1 MDFPPSSAES
11 SAGMHRLLLPL
22 LSALAT
28 LAAGFLLVREA
39 EAWGFIDH
47 PDPRKVHTMATPRT
61 GGLAMVLGGGL
72 VFLASVTLGWL
83 PWPALPWQTWLAGL
97 GFITVGILDDR
108 FSFHPREKVVS
119 LLSLSA
125 LAAWPWVLVLQAV
138 GVPWLPQGWLASPM
152 LLVAAFALL
161 TFWFMAVPNAVNIE
175 DAINGYMGGY
185 TWIVLLALCLRGV
198 DTRLALGALLGFLLL
213 NWPKAKHFMGDAGS
227 FGCGFLLA
235 EAILRGGGLAHPFM
249 ALAFTAPISLDVA
262 MGLIRRRR
270 LRMSFFTADRATCP
284 HHVLKLMGENTILA
298 TALLWLNAA
307 AFSWPNRRPLLVLGQ
322 ALLYVAALV
331 FLNRQFLFSSR
342 LKAAE

>member
-1 MDFPPSSAES
+1 MDFPLSSAES

-28 LAAGFLLVREA
+28 LAAGLLLVREA

-47 PDPRKVHTMATPRT
+47 PDPRKVHTLATPRT

-72 VFLASVTLGWL
+72 VFLASVGLGWL
-83 PWPALPWQTWLAGL
+83 PWPSLPWQTWLAGL
-97 GFITVGILDDR
+97 GFTTVGVLDDR

-119 LLSLSA
+119 LISLSA
-125 LAAWPWVLVLQAV
+125 LAAWPWVLALQAA

-284 HHVLKLMGENTILA
+284 HHLLNLTGGSVIIATPILM
-298 TALLWLNAA
+298 LNAA
-307 AFSWPNRRPLLVLGQ
+307 GFAMFSGHAWLPVLQAF
-322 ALLYVAALV
+322 LYAICLIL
-331 FLNRQFLFSSR
+331 LNRKPLFERRS
-342 LKAAE
+342 

>member
-1 MDFPPSSAES
+1 
-11 SAGMHRLLLPL
+11 MHRLLLPL
-22 LSALAT
+22 LSAVAT
-28 LAAGFLLVREA
+28 LAAGLLLVREA

-47 PDPRKVHTMATPRT
+47 PDPRKVHTLATPRT

-72 VFLASVTLGWL
+72 VFLASVALGWL
-83 PWPALPWQTWLAGL
+83 PWPSLPWQTWLAGL
-97 GFITVGILDDR
+97 GFTTVGVLDDR

-119 LLSLSA
+119 LISLSA
-125 LAAWPWVLVLQAV
+125 LAAWPWVLALQAA
-138 GVPWLPQGWLASPM
+138 GVPWLPQVWLASPM

-185 TWIVLLALCLRGV
+185 TWIVLLSLCLRGV

-213 NWPKAKHFMGDAGS
+213 NWPRAKHFMGDAGS

-235 EAILRGGGLAHPFM
+235 EAILRGGGLAHPVM

-284 HHVLKLMGENTILA
+284 HHLLKLVGGSVTLA
-298 TALLWLNAA
+298 TLLLWLNAA
-307 AFSWPNRRPLLVLGQ
+307 MFVGLSHHPWFLLLQVVLYMT
-322 ALLYVAALV
+322 ALA
-331 FLNRQFLFSSR
+331 FLNREHLSSP
-342 LKAAE
+342 APDPDNASVE

>member
-22 LSALAT
+22 LSAVTT

-125 LAAWPWVLVLQAV
+125 LAAWPWVLVLQAA
-138 GVPWLPQGWLASPM
+138 GVPWLPQGWLASPV
-152 LLVAAFALL
+152 LALAAFALL

-198 DTRLALGALLGFLLL
+198 DTRIALGALMGFLLL

-249 ALAFTAPISLDVA
+249 ALAFTAPISMDVA
-262 MGLIRRRR
+262 MGLIRRKR
-270 LRMSFFTADRATCP
+270 LQMSFFTADRATCP
-284 HHVLKLMGENTILA
+284 HHLLALTRGNVLLA
-298 TALLWLNAA
+298 TALLWLNSVTFVFLAGRPSL
-307 AFSWPNRRPLLVLGQ
+307 AFCQ
-322 ALLYVAALV
+322 AFIYATALI
-331 FLNRQFLFSSR
+331 FLNRKQLFHGAR
-342 LKAAE
+342 